1 MKHEPDTRYFA
12 VATAIVVVVNV
23 VVAFVPWCGSQV
35 ELQQDDSSRTD
46 AKQTTSSPPV
56 SVDQRTKFFRRHCCA
71 SNPRMETMESR
82 ILYSGTGLDGVHMTA
97 VGRTCLGF
105 LSLCALRCPERRE
118 AVWELSLFLFLQ
130 DITGQHG
137 FGTTVACV
145 FVIIQANNHIVD
157 NEQRTT
163 NNTHTHA
170 RLWWGLR
177 DESYQCHTRTQKSGL
192 C

>member
-35 ELQQDDSSRTD
+35 ELQQDDSSGTD

-118 AVWELSLFLFLQ
+118 AVWELSLFFSFSRIL
-130 DITGQHG
+130 
-137 FGTTVACV
+137 
-145 FVIIQANNHIVD
+145 QANMDLERRWRVFLSSSK
-157 NEQRTT
+157 RTTTSWTT
-163 NNTHTHA
+163 NNEQHTHTRA

>member
-1 MKHEPDTRYFA
+1 MKHEPDTRYFD

-35 ELQQDDSSRTD
+35 ELQQDDSSGTD
-46 AKQTTSSPPV
+46 AKQTTSAPPV
-56 SVDQRTKFFRRHCCA
+56 SLDQRTKFFRRHCCA

-105 LSLCALRCPERRE
+105 LSLCALRCPDRRE
-118 AVWELSLFLFLQ
+118 AVWELSLFSLSPGYYRPTWIWNDGGVCFCHHPSEQ
-130 DITGQHG
+130 PHRG
-137 FGTTVACV
+137 
-145 FVIIQANNHIVD
+145 
-157 NEQRTT
+157 QRTT

>member
-1 MKHEPDTRYFA
+1 
-12 VATAIVVVVNV
+12 
-23 VVAFVPWCGSQV
+23 
-35 ELQQDDSSRTD
+35 
-46 AKQTTSSPPV
+46 
-56 SVDQRTKFFRRHCCA
+56 
-71 SNPRMETMESR
+71 METMESR

-118 AVWELSLFLFLQ
+118 AVWELSFFLFLQ

-163 NNTHTHA
+163 HA
-170 RLWWGLR
+170 
-177 DESYQCHTRTQKSGL
+177 HTRALVVGL
-192 C
+192 A